1 LSKDFFM
8 KYYSTKNRRISTDF
22 RTAVINGIAEDGG
35 LYMPEKIPVLSD
47 ETIKSLAS
55 KSLAQIGFEVMSK
68 FAGNMDERALI
79 KIIEH
84 TITFDAPVKILSDSL
99 SILELFHGPTLAF
112 KDFGARFLAN
122 SMAFFNK
129 DEDKELVI
137 LVATSGDTGS
147 AVASSFYGK
156 EGIKVGLL
164 YPSGMV
170 SQIQEK
176 QLTTMGNNIK
186 AFEIEGTFDDCQR
199 LVKTAFPDKDIKA
212 RFNLSS
218 ANSINIARLLP
229 QSFYYFYAYGQVK
242 KNLNSSDIIFT
253 VPSGNFGNLTA
264 GLIAGEMGLPVE
276 KYIAAVNANT
286 VFTEYLQNG
295 VYTPRPAKKTLSNA
309 MDVGDPS
316 NFARIAVLYDNEVEQ
331 IRNKIYSD
339 SASDQETISTIKS
352 TYNKYDYIVDPHG
365 AVGLFVNEKYKR
377 IKQASSHS
385 IVLETAHPAKFSDIV
400 EPALNIKIEMP
411 DRLAVCM
418 HKKKNA
424 VKIDSG
430 FNTFKEALLE
440 IMSH

>member
-147 AVASSFYGK
+147 AVANSFYGK

-316 NFARIAVLYDNEVEQ
+316 NFARIAVLYDNEVEH

-377 IKQASSHS
+377 IKPAFSHS